1 MKSRLI
7 IYIYNFL
14 VSWIPSHLVR
24 RLYLRYFF
32 GVTVDDK
39 ASILLGCQFTNGLD
53 FEIGRSVINQRC
65 HIDNRGGIK
74 IGNHVSIGPQVA
86 VITADHDMSTSNIEG
101 RASPVIIE
109 DYVFIGARALIL
121 PGVTLKKGSVIAA
134 GAVVVRDVEEFS
146 IVAGGPAKT
155 IGHRRRD
162 LDYTT
167 DYQAWLN

>member
-7 IYIYNFL
+7 IYIYNFV

-24 RLYLRYFF
+24 RLYLRHFF

-39 ASILLGCQFTNGLD
+39 ASILMGCQFSNRQD

-86 VITADHDMSTSNIEG
+86 IITADHDMSTSNIEG
-101 RASPVIIE
+101 RVGPVIIE

-121 PGVTLKKGSVIAA
+121 PGVILKKGSVIAA

-146 IVAGGPAKT
+146 IVAGVPAKT
-155 IGHRRRD
+155 IGRRRRD